1 MIRKEEFVV
10 MIGLLAF
17 LLVVIL
23 KIALFPSLAYA
34 SDDIPPLPPM
44 NDEVCVPNEYGGG
57 CTLVTVQYWSPEY
70 GAYITTYEW
79 DCPSSTMQP
88 RSFQGYNYGYNYGY
102 DSSGS
107 YHSYY
112 Y

>member
-1 MIRKEEFVV
+1 MMLTIRDLIV
-10 MIGLLAF
+10 ILAVL
-17 LLVVIL
+17 LLVAIM
-23 KIALFPSLAYA
+23 ITLFP
-34 SDDIPPLPPM
+34 IPAAA
-44 NDEVCVPNEYGGG
+44 YGGG

-88 RSFQGYNYGYNYGY
+88 RSFQGYNYGYSYGY